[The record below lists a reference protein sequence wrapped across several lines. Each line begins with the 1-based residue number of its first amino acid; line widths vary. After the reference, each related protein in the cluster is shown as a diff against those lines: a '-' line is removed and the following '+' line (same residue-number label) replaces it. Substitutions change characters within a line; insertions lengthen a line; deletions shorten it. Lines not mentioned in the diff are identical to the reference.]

1 MVVRLGDPIALPGAF
16 SSNRAT
22 YLARPGF
29 LDTSESVY
37 SSANMRKL
45 HVIARDH
52 IRLPHRSS
60 VRLLKPVELVRY
72 KQLVFGHG
80 FRSAEGP
87 VGRNGA
93 LPGPSCAQES
103 SFSCLRLAGGLAS
116 GSRHRLITLLGVSIC
131 VTRAGR
137 FTYERR
143 VEYHQPLVNQPAR
156 LSPCVRE
163 SASRAR
169 LAQKV
174 AIRRGHGANAA
185 TSGRYGC
192 SSLNRCAMNQ
202 VCSPERAWMPRRFI
216 LLDDTAYVFSQY
228 IRYYHIR
235 HDIGTRA

>member
-143 VEYHQPLVNQPAR
+143 DRKAR
-156 LSPCVRE
+156 
-163 SASRAR
+163 
-169 LAQKV
+169 
-174 AIRRGHGANAA
+174 
-185 TSGRYGC
+185 
-192 SSLNRCAMNQ
+192 
-202 VCSPERAWMPRRFI
+202 
-216 LLDDTAYVFSQY
+216 
-228 IRYYHIR
+228 
-235 HDIGTRA
+235 